1 MNLVEALLVLAL
13 GFIVGV
19 PSSMVGLGGGF
30 IIIPVLILFF
40 KLPAQNA
47 IAISLVAICGTTFSS
62 TLGYVRQ
69 KRVDYKL
76 GLLYD
81 VLDVPGIVLGAY
93 ITTLLPQNFLAGICG
108 IFIILIS
115 VLLMKNPVNSCPEKP
130 EANKTATEWTR
141 NRIDSSGKAFK
152 YTLHSPLLAL
162 ASSFFGGLMT
172 GLSGLGGGITDV
184 STMILLGIPPHIAV
198 ASSEFA
204 MAVTNGVGVAAH
216 GFLNNIL
223 LEYALPMTIGTIIGA
238 QVGCLLAKRMKGKAV
253 RKILSLIAVLAGLRL
268 IYSFFTSWAC
278 LLLAGPLGF
287 EPRTFSFLRSVLE
300 G

>member
-1 MNLVEALLVLAL
+1 MNVIGALLVLVI

-30 IIIPVLILFF
+30 IIVPVLILFF
-40 KLPAQNA
+40 QLPAQNA
-47 IAISLVAICGTTFSS
+47 IAISLVAIWGTTFSS

-69 KRVDYKL
+69 RRVDYKL

-81 VLDVPGIVLGAY
+81 ILDIPGIVLGAY
-93 ITTLLPQNFLAGICG
+93 ITTFLPQNFLAGICG

-115 VLLMKNPVNSCPEKP
+115 VLVIKYKEKPCSKEKP
-130 EANKTATEWTR
+130 EANKASMKWTR
-141 NRIDSSGKAFK
+141 NRIDSRGKVFM
-152 YTLHSPLLAL
+152 YTFRSLHLAL
-162 ASSFFGGLMT
+162 ASSFLGGLMT

-204 MAVTNGVGVAAH
+204 MAVTNGVGVVAH

-223 LEYALPMTIGTIIGA
+223 VEYAIPITIGTVIGA
-238 QVGCLLAKRMKGKAV
+238 QVGCSLAKRVKGKTI
-253 RKILSLIAVLAGLRL
+253 RKILSLIAVLAGLR
-268 IYSFFTSWAC
+268 
-278 LLLAGPLGF
+278 
-287 EPRTFSFLRSVLE
+287 
-300 G
+300 